1 MTPTAHQAAA
11 IASPPDLQLVATNDV
26 LRVLEVALA
35 NPVRTR
41 PQQRAL
47 VRLCGRVTSF
57 LCDWAAWA
65 DTSWTHVPCEGGCGG
80 AVGRNDAAT
89 GVLCRE
95 CREAERGRPW

>member
-1 MTPTAHQAAA
+1 MTLTAHQVAA
-11 IASPPDLQLVATNDV
+11 IASPPDLQLVATDAL

-57 LCDWAAWA
+57 LCDWAEWA
-65 DTSWTHVPCEGGCGG
+65 DDSWTHVPCEGGCGG
-80 AVGRNDAAT
+80 AVGRTASEFD
-89 GVLCRE
+89 VLCRE